1 MNGATPD
8 PSQPAREPD
17 AVARLQLT
25 QALQRAQYAIAWE
38 RAWPGLAR
46 LLSVIGLF
54 LVVSWAGLWL
64 ALPFLARAIG
74 IGLFALAALAALFP
88 FSRFRWPTREEA
100 LSRLDRGTGIRHRPA
115 TALTD
120 TLSTRDPIA
129 QALWRE
135 QRERTLASIKRIR
148 AGLPSPRLPIHDP
161 WALRALVM
169 VMLAAAYVAA
179 GDERTLRIAAAFDW
193 NGVLAPANVRVDAWV
208 TPPVYTGKPP
218 VILSAARDAALPDSG
233 TPLPVPAGS
242 TLLVRSSGGAIDVV
256 VGGGVTEVAP
266 IEQAPKG
273 TNERHF
279 KITGDGTA
287 HVRAPSGQ
295 PLWKFAATPDRAPT
309 ISLAKDP
316 ERQARG
322 SLQMSY
328 KLEDDY
334 GVTEARAQFAAR
346 TADAAK
352 ESNKESNKETNKEG
366 KDGKNKE
373 ADKAEPRPLFEPP
386 QFLLVLPNAR
396 TRNGVGQTVK
406 DLSEDPYAGADVTLT
421 LTAKD
426 EAGNEG
432 KSEPFNMRLPER
444 LFTKPLARALIEQR
458 RVLALDAN
466 QSSQV
471 YVALDA
477 LMIAPELFTPEAGHY
492 LGLYSISRQIEA
504 ARKDDAMRKLMASV
518 WSLDLGLYSIVR
530 QLDAV
535 RTDDALREVVASLWA
550 LAVTIEDG
558 NISDVD
564 KALRAAQEALKQA
577 LERGATDEEI
587 KKLTDNLRA
596 ALDNFLRQLAEQFRN
611 NPQQLARP
619 LDPNTKMLSQQDL
632 KSMLD
637 RLERMSRSGDKD
649 AAKQLLEQ
657 LQQMLENL
665 QMAQPG
671 QGGDD
676 MEQALNELGDMI
688 RKQQQLR
695 DKTYKQGQDSRR
707 ERQRGKQGD
716 QSMGDLQQDQQGLRD
731 RLKKL
736 QEELAKRGM
745 GPGQRGQQ
753 GQRGEQ
759 GQGQQGQGQQGQ
771 GGDQGDGEDGLDQAD
786 NAMGDATGRL
796 GEGNA
801 DGAVDSQGR
810 ALEALRKGAQSLAE
824 AMQQGD
830 GDQPGDGPGNPRGR
844 QQGAANSTDPLGRP
858 MRHNE
863 FSDDYTVKIPGEID
877 VQRVRRILEE
887 LRRRLADPSRPQIE
901 LDYIERLL
909 KDY

>member
-1 MNGATPD
+1 LNAATPNA
-8 PSQPAREPD
+8 PEPAREPD
-17 AVARLQLT
+17 AVARLQLA
-25 QALQRAQYAIAWE
+25 QALQRAKYAIAWE

-46 LLSVIGLF
+46 LLSVVGLF

-64 ALPFLARAIG
+64 ALPFVARVIG
-74 IGLFALAALAALFP
+74 VALFAALTLGALFP
-88 FSRFRWPTREEA
+88 LIRFRWPTREEA

-120 TLSTRDPIA
+120 TLATNDPVA

-135 QRERTLASIKRIR
+135 QRERTLNSIKRIR

-161 WALRALVM
+161 WALRALVVVMM
-169 VMLAAAYVAA
+169 VAAYFAA
-179 GDERTLRIAAAFDW
+179 GDERAMRIAAAFDW
-193 NGVLAPANVRVDAWV
+193 NGVLAPANIRVDAWV
-208 TPPVYTGKPP
+208 TPPAYTGKPP
-218 VILSAARDAALPDSG
+218 IILSAANKDAGAPDAG
-233 TPLPVPAGS
+233 PLPVPAGS
-242 TLLVRSSGGAIDVV
+242 TLLVRSSGGTIDVV

-266 IEQAPKG
+266 SEQAPKG

-279 KITGDGTA
+279 KIAGDGTA
-287 HVRAPSGQ
+287 HVRAPAGQ

-309 ISLAKDP
+309 ISLTKDP

-334 GVTEARAQFAAR
+334 GVSEARAQFAAR
-346 TADAAK
+346 RADAA
-352 ESNKESNKETNKEG
+352 N
-366 KDGKNKE
+366 
-373 ADKAEPRPLFEPP
+373 DKMANDRVANDKGNAAEPRPLFDAP
-386 QFLLVLPNAR
+386 QFPLVLPNAR

-458 RVLALDAN
+458 RILALDAN
-466 QSSQV
+466 QNSQV
-471 YVALDA
+471 YAALDA

-492 LGLYSISRQIEA
+492 LGLYSVARQLEA
-504 ARKDDAMRKLMASV
+504 ARTDAAMR
-518 WSLDLGLYSIVR
+518 D
-530 QLDAV
+530 
-535 RTDDALREVVASLWA
+535 VVASLWS

-577 LERGATDEEI
+577 LERGASDEEI

-596 ALDNFLRQLAEQFRN
+596 ALDNFLRQLVEQFRN

-637 RLERMSRSGDKD
+637 RLERLSRSGDKD
-649 AAKQLLEQ
+649 AARQLLEQ

-671 QGGDD
+671 QSGDSE

-695 DKTYKQGQDSRR
+695 DKTFKQGQDSRR
-707 ERQRGKQGD
+707 DRMRGKQGD
-716 QSMGDLQQDQQGLRD
+716 QGMGDLQQDQQGLRD

-745 GPGQRGQQ
+745 GPGQRGEK

-759 GQGQQGQGQQGQ
+759 GQQGQQ
-771 GGDQGDGEDGLDQAD
+771 GDQGDGEDGLDQAD
-786 NAMGDATGRL
+786 SAMGDATGRL

-830 GDQPGDGPGNPRGR
+830 GDQPGDGPGNPKGR
-844 QQGAANSTDPLGRP
+844 QQGAANGTDPLGRP

-863 FSDDYTVKIPGEID
+863 FSDDFSVKIPGEID

-887 LRRRLADPSRPQIE
+887 LRRRLADPARPQIE

>member
-1 MNGATPD
+1 MNGASPD

-17 AVARLQLT
+17 AVARLQLM

-38 RAWPGLAR
+38 RAWPGIAR
-46 LLSVIGLF
+46 VLSVVGLF

-64 ALPFLARAIG
+64 GLPFLARAIG
-74 IGLFALAALAALFP
+74 VGLFALAAVAALFP
-88 FSRFRWPTREEA
+88 FTRFRWPTREEA
-100 LSRLDRGTGIRHRPA
+100 LGRLDRGTGIRHRPA

-120 TLSTRDPIA
+120 TLSTKDPIA
-129 QALWRE
+129 QALWQE

-169 VMLAAAYVAA
+169 VMLAAAYFAA
-179 GDERTLRIAAAFDW
+179 GDERAMRIAAAFDW

-208 TPPVYTGKPP
+208 TPPAYTGKPP
-218 VILSAARDAALPDSG
+218 VILSANKDAASPDSG
-233 TPLPVPAGS
+233 APLPVPSGS
-242 TLLVRSSGGAIDVV
+242 TLLVRSSGGTIDVV

-266 IEQAPKG
+266 GEQAPKG

-279 KITGDGTA
+279 KIASDGTA
-287 HVRAPSGQ
+287 HVRAPAGQ
-295 PLWKFAATPDRAPT
+295 PLWKFAATPDRAPS

-346 TADAAK
+346 NPDAAK
-352 ESNKESNKETNKEG
+352 TSDAKPPEAKAPEA
-366 KDGKNKE
+366 KDKNKE
-373 ADKAEPRPLFEPP
+373 ADKAAPRPLFEPP
-386 QFLLVLPNAR
+386 QFPLVLPNAR

-466 QSSQV
+466 QNAQV
-471 YVALDA
+471 FTALDA
-477 LMIAPELFTPEAGHY
+477 LMIAPELFTPETGHY
-492 LGLYSISRQIEA
+492 LGLFSVARQLEA
-504 ARKDDAMRKLMASV
+504 A
-518 WSLDLGLYSIVR
+518 
-530 QLDAV
+530 

-577 LERGATDEEI
+577 LERGASDEEI

-596 ALDNFLRQLAEQFRN
+596 ALDNFLRQLAEQLKN

-695 DKTYKQGQDSRR
+695 DKTYKQGQDTRR
-707 ERQRGKQGD
+707 DRSRGKQGD
-716 QSMGDLQQDQQGLRD
+716 QSMDDLQQDQQGLRD

-753 GQRGEQ
+753 GQQGQRGERGQGQQ
-759 GQGQQGQGQQGQ
+759 GQGEQGQGQQGQ

-786 NAMGDATGRL
+786 SAMGDATGRL
-796 GEGNA
+796 GDGNA

-810 ALEALRKGAQSLAE
+810 ALDALRKGAQSLAE

-863 FSDDYTVKIPGEID
+863 FTDDYTVKIPGEID